1 MGVLMKNGS
10 LKLSACVLTLCLSIA
25 FLQEAAFSA
34 NQKLEAYRIA
44 ESEEECPSSL
54 PAKRINDSPTL
65 AGLQNGL
72 SRLDQEREFGEG
84 FDKWDIIVEAFP
96 NLEKSSFEEHR
107 YSRWT
112 IERADFDGMGPSD
125 YLLWLRQ
132 SSSGGYHDW
141 YLAIRNGNKI
151 TYQMITGR
159 CRGQGNTLIRLEES
173 RSGNKKLFLDKTRI
187 DDEVRD
193 LDGDSKTDLLV
204 HYDFEACNTKEI
216 IKRFGE
222 QHCSMADLVDFPVPY
237 FWDGK
242 KMSCNKTKA
251 SKFYNDLQKNLHLLH
266 PYDATALKVKLKQ
279 RTGK

>member
-1 MGVLMKNGS
+1 MGVLISES
-10 LKLSACVLTLCLSIA
+10 LKLSACVLTLCFAIVL
-25 FLQEAAFSA
+25 LQGTSFSA
-34 NQKLEAYRIA
+34 NQKLEVYLIA
-44 ESEEECPSSL
+44 ENEEECPPSL
-54 PAKRINDSPTL
+54 PAKRIKDTRTL
-65 AGLQNGL
+65 ARLQNGL
-72 SRLDQEREFGEG
+72 ARLDQEREFGEG
-84 FDKWDIIVEAFP
+84 FDKWDIIVDAFP

-112 IERADFDGMGPSD
+112 IERADFDGVGPSD

-159 CRGQGNTLIRLEES
+159 YRGHGNTLIRLQES
-173 RSGNKKLFLDKTRI
+173 RPENKKLFLDKTRI
-187 DDEVRD
+187 GDEVLD
-193 LDGDSKTDLLV
+193 LDGDSKPDLLV
-204 HYDFEACNTKEI
+204 HYDFEACNMKEI

-242 KMSCNKTKA
+242 KMSCNTTKS

-279 RTGK
+279 RTKK